1 MSKIDM
7 TKLRSFTDTQHYPAD
22 KAQIQSNA
30 ENQKL
35 DEELANLINEIPDT
49 QYNTRDDLIHA
60 VREIEEQFQTGVWR
74 TTKTRT

>member
-7 TKLRSFTDTQHYPAD
+7 TKLRSFTDTQSYPAD

-30 ENQKL
+30 ESQKL

-49 QYNTRDDLIHA
+49 QYNTQDDLIHA

-74 TTKTRT
+74 TTKPRT

>member
-7 TKLRSFTDTQHYPAD
+7 TKLRSFTEAQNYPAN

-30 ENQKL
+30 ESQKL

-49 QYNTRDDLIHA
+49 QYNTQDDLIQA

-74 TTKTRT
+74 TTKPRT